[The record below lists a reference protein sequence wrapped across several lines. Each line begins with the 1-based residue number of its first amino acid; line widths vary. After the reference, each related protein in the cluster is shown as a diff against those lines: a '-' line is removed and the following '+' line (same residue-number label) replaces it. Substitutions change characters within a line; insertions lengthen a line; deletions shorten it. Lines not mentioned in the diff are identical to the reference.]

1 MAALE
6 IPLTPQAQRFS
17 ISFGGT
23 VYRMRLLW
31 NDADE
36 GGWTLDIGD
45 EDGTLLVA
53 GIPLVTGV
61 DLLAQHR
68 HLGFAGG
75 LYVTTDRGAG
85 EVPTYLGLGQTAHLF
100 YVTTA

>member
-1 MAALE
+1 VAALE

-17 ISFGGT
+17 ITLDGI
-23 VYRMRLLW
+23 VYRMRALW
-31 NDADE
+31 NDAEE

-45 EDGTLLVA
+45 EDGVLLVA
-53 GIPLVTGV
+53 GIPLVVGV

-68 HLGFAGG
+68 HLGFTGG

-85 EVPTYLGLGQTAHLF
+85 EIPTYPGLGQTAHLF